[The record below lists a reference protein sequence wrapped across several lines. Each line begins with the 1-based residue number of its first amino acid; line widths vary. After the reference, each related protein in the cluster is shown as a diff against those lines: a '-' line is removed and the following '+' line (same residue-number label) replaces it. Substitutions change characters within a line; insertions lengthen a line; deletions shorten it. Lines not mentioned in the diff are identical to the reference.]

1 MTAAAVTVTVTV
13 TAGAIRLVGMPRM
26 IHDCD
31 GGGRST
37 GSLRDPAPTVTVLRL
52 RGLVTRGHVGAA
64 RAGIASE
71 SGPPG

>member
-13 TAGAIRLVGMPRM
+13 TAGAIRLVGMM